1 MIRKDFKSRPRQREQ
16 ERKENDEERNEVAN
30 NTEAKSCNKP
40 RSKDLLG
47 NDNVTGNWLHL
58 CRWIYSLIPF
68 VACFRYCRSK
78 TKPVC
83 CPEMRSAAEK
93 GYF

>member
-1 MIRKDFKSRPRQREQ
+1 MIWKDFKSRPRQREQ
-16 ERKENDEERNEVAN
+16 ERKENDEERNEVA

-58 CRWIYSLIPF
+58 CRWIYSPIPF
-68 VACFRYCRSK
+68 VACFRYRRSK